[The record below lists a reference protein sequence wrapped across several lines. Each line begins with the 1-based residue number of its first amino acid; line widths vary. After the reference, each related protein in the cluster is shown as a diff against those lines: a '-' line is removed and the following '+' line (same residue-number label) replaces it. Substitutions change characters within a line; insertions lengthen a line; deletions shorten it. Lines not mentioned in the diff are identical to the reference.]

1 MKYKLAIFDFD
12 GTLADSFPFFL
23 TTVNEL
29 ADVHKFK
36 RIDSAELDTLRRYSA
51 REMLAHVGLPLWK
64 APLVGR
70 DFKRIMAGKIDQIP
84 LFAGVETMLRTLHE
98 NGVALSVAT
107 SNAYENVRNVLTPEI
122 TDLMVYPQCGTSL
135 FGKPS
140 RLRNILRQTHIQPNE
155 AIFIG
160 DELRDMDAAQS
171 EGIHFGAVTWGYTS
185 ADALVARSPAEVFY
199 SMDEIVKK
207 IVQSAAHSK

>member
-23 TTVNEL
+23 ATVNEL

-36 RIDSAELDTLRRYSA
+36 RIDSAELDTLRRASA

-70 DFKRIMAGKIDQIP
+70 SFKQIMAGKIDQIP
-84 LFAGVETMLRTLHE
+84 LFAGVDAMLRALSEH
-98 NGVALSVAT
+98 GVALSVAT
-107 SNAYENVRNVLTPEI
+107 SNAYENVRHVLTPEI
-122 TDLMVYPQCGTSL
+122 ADLMVHPQCGTSL
-135 FGKPS
+135 FGKS
-140 RLRNILRQTHIQPNE
+140 ARLRNILRHTGVLPNE

-160 DELRDMDAAQS
+160 DEIRDMDAARDA
-171 EGIHFGAVTWGYTS
+171 GVRFGAVTWGYTS
-185 ADALVARSPAEVFY
+185 ADALVERSPAEVFA
-199 SMDEIVKK
+199 SMEEIVAK
-207 IVQSAAHSK
+207 ITRPAS

>member
-23 TTVNEL
+23 ATVNEL

-36 RIDSAELDTLRRYSA
+36 RIESAELDTLRRYSA

-70 DFKRIMAGKIDQIP
+70 SFKQIMAGKIDQIP
-84 LFAGVETMLRTLHE
+84 LFAGVDAMLRALNESGIT
-98 NGVALSVAT
+98 LSVAT
-107 SNAYENVRNVLTPEI
+107 SNAYENVRHVLTSEI
-122 TDLMVYPQCGTSL
+122 TDLMVHPQCGTSL
-135 FGKPS
+135 FGKAA
-140 RLRNILRQTHIQPNE
+140 RLRNILRHTRVRPDE

-160 DELRDMDAAQS
+160 DELRDMEAAQS

-185 ADALVARSPAEVFY
+185 ADALIARSPAEVFS
-199 SMDEIVKK
+199 SMDEIVSK
-207 IVQSAAHSK
+207 IA

>member
-29 ADVHKFK
+29 ADIHKFK
-36 RIDSAELDTLRRYSA
+36 RIESSELDTLRRCSA
-51 REMLAHVGLPLWK
+51 REILAHVGLPLWK

-70 DFKRIMAGKIDQIP
+70 NFKQIMAGTIDQMP
-84 LFAGVETMLRTLHE
+84 LFAGVETMLRALHE

-107 SNAYENVRNVLTPEI
+107 SNAYEIVRHVLTPEI
-122 TDLMVYPQCGTSL
+122 ADLLVHPQCGVSL
-135 FGKPS
+135 FGKSS
-140 RLRNILRQTHIQPNE
+140 RLRNILRQTGIRPDE

-160 DELRDMDAAQS
+160 DELRDMDAADG

-185 ADALVARSPAEVFY
+185 ADALAERSPAEVFA
-199 SMDEIVKK
+199 SVDEIVDTL
-207 IVQSAAHSK
+207 A

>member
-23 TTVNEL
+23 NTVNEL
-29 ADVHKFK
+29 ADIHKFK

-70 DFKRIMAGKIDQIP
+70 SFKQIMAGKIDQIP
-84 LFAGVETMLRTLHE
+84 LFAGVDAMLRALYE
-98 NGVALSVAT
+98 NGVALSIAT
-107 SNAYENVRNVLTPEI
+107 SNAYENVRHVLTPEI
-122 TDLMVYPQCGTSL
+122 TDLMVQPQCGTSL
-135 FGKPS
+135 FGKS
-140 RLRNILRQTHIQPNE
+140 ARLRNILRQTRVRPDE

-160 DELRDMDAAQS
+160 DEIRDMEAAQS

-185 ADALVARSPAEVFY
+185 ADALIARSPAEVF
-199 SMDEIVKK
+199 SSVDEIVSK
-207 IVQSAAHSK
+207 IA